1 MGVLQTELNRK
12 NMENEIKKEYSNGEI
27 TIVWQPALC
36 LHSGIC
42 VSTLPKVYNP
52 QEHPWIKIEN
62 ATTQELISQVNLCPS
77 GALSYYLNKE
87 KNGK

>member
-1 MGVLQTELNRK
+1 MGVLQKELNRK

-27 TIVWQPALC
+27 TIVWQPGLC

-42 VSTLPKVYNP
+42 VKTLPKVYNP

-62 ATTQELISQVNLCPS
+62 ATTQELINQVNLCPS

-87 KNGK
+87 KNEE